1 MVGHLFGW
9 GAFVSSALVTSNL
22 TSHML
27 LFTSARHRHSD
38 VPSCLEYQ
46 QIENIEKLS
55 HQMPKSVSD
64 KSYLQ
69 SVFPQRKKHSA

>member
-46 QIENIEKLS
+46 QIKL
-55 HQMPKSVSD
+55 K
-64 KSYLQ
+64 Y
-69 SVFPQRKKHSA
+69 RKVISADAQECF